1 VGPEPCYTGSV
12 VEHGSVA
19 PSPVGADPGIDWEP
33 GDEDYPFAAV
43 PGETAVDFFGR
54 WLDQAPYARIER
66 DGVRFLHETDVA
78 NVLNHITADVGL
90 LRARLGPFGDHVLT
104 AEDHEATTTRIERAL
119 GELQEALATLRGP
132 AT

>member
-1 VGPEPCYTGSV
+1 V

-19 PSPVGADPGIDWEP
+19 QPPVGTEPGIDWEP
-33 GDEDYPFAAV
+33 GDEDYPFDAV

-54 WLDQAPYARIER
+54 WLAQAPYARIDR

-90 LRARLGPFGDHVLT
+90 LRARLGPFGDRIMT
-104 AEDHEATTTRIERAL
+104 ADDHNATTARIEQAL
-119 GELQEALATLRGP
+119 SELQEALATLRGP